1 MKLHKC
7 EVKVMLAKKKEKRAT
22 KKLES
27 LKVDYKAIDEKCASC
42 VTKEN
47 ARKLIFLDKE
57 IVGLSQLVS

>member
-1 MKLHKC
+1 
-7 EVKVMLAKKKEKRAT
+7 MLAKKKEKRAT